1 MQCEKEH
8 WATYSRP
15 PAASHLMQNKERPPV
30 DSEEPNKINVLVVDG
45 NQDFTKNLVT
55 YLSKKG
61 YIPTAACT
69 GHDAMEALKIK
80 SYQVAIL
87 DLKLPD
93 IDGITL
99 LETIKT
105 EHEHIIVILISGYVT
120 IDAAAKAIKRGACDF
135 IGKPFEDAELDLI
148 LQRAL
153 EKKEM
158 TAKLIRANI
167 RNIILALSLPL
178 WALLGY
184 YLVSLF

>member
-1 MQCEKEH
+1 
-8 WATYSRP
+8 
-15 PAASHLMQNKERPPV
+15 MQNKERPPV
-30 DSEEPNKINVLVVDG
+30 DSKEPNKINVLVVDD
-45 NQDFTKNLVT
+45 NQELAKNLVT

-61 YIPTAACT
+61 YLPTAAFT
-69 GHDAMEALKIK
+69 GRDALEALKLK

-99 LETIKT
+99 LENIKT
-105 EHEHIIVILISGYVT
+105 DHKHIIVILISGYAT
-120 IDAAAKAIKRGACDF
+120 IDAAAKSIKRGAYDF
-135 IGKPFEDAELDLI
+135 IGKPFEYTELELI

-153 EKKEM
+153 ERKEM
-158 TAKLIRANI
+158 TAKLKRARI